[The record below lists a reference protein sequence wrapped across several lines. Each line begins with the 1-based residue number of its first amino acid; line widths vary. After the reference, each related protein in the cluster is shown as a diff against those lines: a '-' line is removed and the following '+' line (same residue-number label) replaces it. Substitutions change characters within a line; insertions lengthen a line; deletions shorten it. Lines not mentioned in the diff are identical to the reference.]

1 MEKENK
7 IYETT
12 FIVNAALDDAQ
23 VDTVIEKVKELIV
36 KNGGDVRSLEKWG
49 RKRLAYTIEKKNNGF
64 YAFFEFKAP
73 GELIAKLERHYH
85 FDEQIIRHL
94 TIQLDKK
101 ALKAKEL
108 AAAAAKIEPA
118 VPASGNIVVSEVDNK
133 KIVMDFPAH
142 KEQS

>member
-23 VDTVIEKVKELIV
+23 IDALIGKVKDVIV
-36 KNGGDVRSLEKWG
+36 KNGGEVRSLEKWG
-49 RKRLAYTIEKKNNGF
+49 RKRLAYTIDKKNNGF

-73 GELIAKLERHYH
+73 GDLIAKLDRHYQLG
-85 FDEQIIRHL
+85 EQIIRHL

-108 AAAAAKIEPA
+108 AAALPKPKAAP
-118 VPASGNIVVSEVDNK
+118 VDNGNIVV
-133 KIVMDFPAH
+133 
-142 KEQS
+142 

>member
-1 MEKENK
+1 MGPSLMSKGDISLEKENK

-23 VDTVIEKVKELIV
+23 IDAVIEKVREVIV

-49 RKRLAYTIEKKNNGF
+49 RKRLAYTVDKKNNGF

-73 GELIAKLERHYH
+73 GDLIAKLDRHYQL
-85 FDEQIIRHL
+85 DEHIIRYL

-101 ALKAKEL
+101 ALKAKEIASAL
-108 AAAAAKIEPA
+108 LKSQAAAPGI
-118 VPASGNIVVSEVDNK
+118 GDVVV
-133 KIVMDFPAH
+133 
-142 KEQS
+142 

>member
-1 MEKENK
+1 MEKEHK

-23 VDTVIEKVKELIV
+23 IDAVLEKVKEVIV
-36 KNGGDVRSLEKWG
+36 KNHGEVRAIEKWG
-49 RKRLAYTIEKKNNGF
+49 RKRLAYTIDKKNNGF

-73 GELIAKLERHYH
+73 GDLITKLERHYH
-85 FDEQIIRHL
+85 LDEQIIRHL

-108 AAAAAKIEPA
+108 ALAATKVEAP
-118 VPASGNIVVSEVDNK
+118 VPAAGEIV
-133 KIVMDFPAH
+133 I
-142 KEQS
+142 